1 MEHKIRLEMSDWLYN
16 AGLVGFIN
24 ILDHSK
30 DDYQLNSNYVEFDMS
45 SLEGFEEKYFK
56 FLFDKYGVFTVYNSI
71 VENKSTIE
79 KYIKNINEFDEKMLE
94 HLNQI
99 IEYVKS
105 KIIRNSYKAVYPYIS
120 QELDLIKLEKQLKK
134 LKLNKNLKITS
145 IEQDIRQQLGILM
158 EIINYISTDEAKKY
172 LMAKDFIYS
181 FTNAFLTG
189 VAVWSKNDAAK
200 DSYIVYKNYFIDSVI
215 AYLAKEDK
223 KHKSSC
229 TVCNRSL
236 NSRDKTYDLTW
247 IIATGV
253 DGSRKSSHYWNYN
266 NDTVICPICNLVYSC
281 IPAGFT
287 FINGKGFFINNNNDL
302 IELYKVN
309 KFQIDK
315 DTKIEELEE
324 LSYYNVLDNMDINNI
339 ANMDKEIQNIQ
350 IVKYDSANQI
360 RPYTFNILSKSLLNI
375 IYSNKNNLKKLL
387 GVSIKV
393 NDNYWINVYQ
403 EVLKRLYN
411 NENQFDLIGELFGYK
426 VNPGI
431 LYLILTIN
439 TDFIGGKM
447 ELENKKD
454 FKKKVDLSR
463 YFGLQLREAYISKGN
478 EKKIESISYRLLNA
492 IKTKNFARFADILI
506 NSYMYVEK
514 EIPSIFI
521 DTLKDEVMLQSYGYG
536 FLLGLQGSNVKNDN
550 ESKEEK

>member
-1 MEHKIRLEMSDWLYN
+1 VEQKIRLEMSDWLYN
-16 AGLVGFIN
+16 AGLVGLIN
-24 ILDHSK
+24 MLDHAK
-30 DDYQLNSNYVEFDMS
+30 DNYKLCSNYVEFDMS

-56 FLFDKYGVFTVYNSI
+56 FLFDKYGAFTVYESI

-79 KYIKNINEFDEKMLE
+79 NYIKNIKEFDEKMLE
-94 HLNQI
+94 NLNQVI
-99 IEYVKS
+99 DYVKS
-105 KIIRNSYKAVYPYIS
+105 KISRNSYKAAYPYIN
-120 QELDLIKLEKQLKK
+120 QELDLIKVEKELKK
-134 LKLNKNLKITS
+134 IKLNKNRSIAS
-145 IEQDIRQQLGILM
+145 IEKDIRKQLELLM
-158 EIINYISTDEAKKY
+158 EIINYMSTEEAKKY
-172 LMAKDFIYS
+172 LIAKDFIYS

-189 VAVWSKNDAAK
+189 VAVWHKKEAAK
-200 DSYIVYKNYFIDSVI
+200 DPYIVYKEYFIDSTI
-215 AYLAKEDK
+215 TYLAKQDK

-236 NSRDKTYDLTW
+236 GSKDKTYDLTW

-266 NDTVICPICNLVYSC
+266 NDTMICPICNLVYSC

-324 LSYYNVLDNMDINNI
+324 LSYYNVLDNMDITNI
-339 ANMDKEIQNIQ
+339 TNMDREIQNIQ
-350 IVKYDSANQI
+350 IVKYNSTNQI
-360 RPYTFNILSKSLLNI
+360 RPYTFNILSKLLLHI
-375 IYSNKNNLKKLL
+375 IYNNKDNLKKLL
-387 GVSIKV
+387 GISIKV

-411 NENQFDLIGELFGYK
+411 NENQFNLLGELFGYN
-426 VNPGI
+426 VNPYI
-431 LYLILTIN
+431 LYLILIIN

-447 ELENKKD
+447 ELENKDD

-463 YFGLQLREAYISKGN
+463 YFGLELRKAYETKEN

-550 ESKEEK
+550 KSKEEK

>member
-1 MEHKIRLEMSDWLYN
+1 MSDWLYN

-24 ILDHSK
+24 ILDHAK
-30 DDYQLNSNYVEFDMS
+30 DNYQLRSSYVEFDIT
-45 SLEGFEEKYFK
+45 SLKGFEEKYFK
-56 FLFDKYGVFTVYNSI
+56 FLFDKYGAFTVYESI

-79 KYIKNINEFDEKMLE
+79 SYIKNIKEFDEKMLE
-94 HLNQI
+94 QLNEI

-105 KIIRNSYKAVYPYIS
+105 KISRNSYKAAYPYIN
-120 QELDLIKLEKQLKK
+120 QEIDLIKVEKELKK
-134 LKLNKNLKITS
+134 LKLNKNQALAY
-145 IEQDIRQQLGILM
+145 IEKDIRKQLEILM
-158 EIINYISTDEAKKY
+158 KIINCMITDEAKKY

-189 VAVWSKNDAAK
+189 VAIWGKNDAAK
-200 DSYIVYKNYFIDSVI
+200 DSYIVYKDYFIDSTI
-215 AYLAKEDK
+215 AYLTKEDK

-236 NSRDKTYDLTW
+236 GSRDKTYDLTW

-315 DTKIEELEE
+315 NTKIEELEE

-350 IVKYDSANQI
+350 IVKYNSANQI
-360 RPYTFNILSKSLLNI
+360 RPYTFNILSKSLLHI

-387 GVSIKV
+387 GVNIKV

-403 EVLKRLYN
+403 EVLRRLYN

-447 ELENKKD
+447 ELKQDE
-454 FKKKVDLSR
+454 FRKKVDLSR

-492 IKTKNFARFADILI
+492 IKTKNIARFADILI

-521 DTLKDEVMLQSYGYG
+521 DTLKDELMLQSYGYG